1 MKKKI
6 NKYDMGLIAGIIII
20 NVLLIVYGGSQFVKS
35 NNKTAYIY
43 SENRLVR
50 EYVITDDIADEI
62 TIESE
67 TGGYN
72 RLRIEGGQ
80 IWIQDASCP
89 ETMLYINLTR
99 VPMGT
104 AKKSKFILFLLI
116 QRIISSGIKGM
127 APQYPPYA

>member
-1 MKKKI
+1 MV
-6 NKYDMGLIAGIIII
+6 DIIIDM
-20 NVLLIVYGGSQFVKS
+20 
-35 NNKTAYIY
+35 AY
-43 SENRLVR
+43 
-50 EYVITDDIADEI
+50 ADKYL
-62 TIESE
+62 ESM
-67 TGGYN
+67 
-72 RLRIEGGQ
+72 
-80 IWIQDASCP
+80 P